1 MLTTTY
7 NHERFIGDCIRSV
20 QAQTFR
26 DYEHIIIDD
35 GSTDGTAAVVRSLMD
50 EHMVFISRP
59 HVGIQRL
66 SETYNLGLQK
76 AQGEFIAILEGDD
89 MYPRHKLGVQYGS
102 MKDDDAVLSFG
113 KAIIVNAEHKV
124 LGVAPNGKRYRDVTD
139 WLMPLVVYDY
149 IVSLTAM
156 IRRAALIKVG
166 GFTQPPNTA
175 YVDYSTF
182 LELALIGNF
191 KFIDEVLGIWV
202 KHGDNYSDAN
212 LYSNVYN
219 KYSVQFCRKHN
230 ISIPWEA
237 LSKQQGK
244 DYFHIGRHQLLAGNI
259 EEAKR
264 CFSESFKLSPP
275 FGKMKALAGLA
286 FGSIN
291 LDLETVAKVFNRP
304 VER

>member
-1 MLTTTY
+1 VLTTTY
-7 NHERFIGDCIRSV
+7 NHERFIGNCIRSV
-20 QAQTFR
+20 QAQTFG

-35 GSTDGTAAVVRSLMD
+35 GSTDGTAGIVRDLMD
-50 EHMVFISRP
+50 EHTVFISRP

-76 AQGEFIAILEGDD
+76 AQGQFVAILEGDD
-89 MYPRHKLGVQYGS
+89 MYPRHKLEVQYDR
-102 MKDDDAVLSFG
+102 MKDDNAVLSFG
-113 KAIIVNAEHKV
+113 KAITVNTEHKV
-124 LGVAPNGKRYRDVTD
+124 LGVAPDAKRFRGVTD
-139 WLMPLVVYDY
+139 WLTPLVVYDY
-149 IVSLTAM
+149 IVSLTTM
-156 IRRAALIKVG
+156 IRREALVKVG

-191 KFIDEVLGIWV
+191 KFLDEVLGIWV

-212 LYSNVYN
+212 LYSNIYN

-230 ISIPWEA
+230 IPIPWEA
-237 LSKQQGK
+237 LNKQQGK
-244 DYFHIGRHQLLAGNI
+244 DYFHIGRHQLLSGNI
-259 EEAKR
+259 REAKR

-275 FGKMKALAGLA
+275 FGKVKALAGMA

-291 LDLETVAKVFNRP
+291 LDLETMAKFFSRP